1 MLGFCRNMAGVPQS
15 QPKIHQKWHKR
26 SHKRTVV
33 LWTVTKVMI
42 LQRWEVKIINTT
54 ISLTP
59 DETKLKSPVE
69 TWLAV
74 IKFNCYVFDLR
85 SSVKSFQHLHL
96 KIFTAKD
103 EIEDFPSSNSRC
115 TWVLHCIEVC
125 VCLGVTHLRGSV
137 LCIVVHKNR
146 HRPPLG
152 WSPVVRVR
160 GLGRL

>member
-1 MLGFCRNMAGVPQS
+1 MLGFCRNMAGGPPS

-69 TWLAV
+69 RWSAA
-74 IKFNCYVFDLR
+74 IKFNCYGFDSR
-85 SSVKSFQHLHL
+85 TSVKSFQHLHL

-103 EIEDFPSSNSRC
+103 KIDEGWGVVPPNEMTYLFHAYFLFYCSNFGFAGHVKILKWPKIYTKLQVTFPQNF
-115 TWVLHCIEVC
+115 
-125 VCLGVTHLRGSV
+125 
-137 LCIVVHKNR
+137 
-146 HRPPLG
+146 
-152 WSPVVRVR
+152 
-160 GLGRL
+160 